1 MLTAQTATQDSTVHR
16 TTARKQLLRV
26 HGDLLQLQTAQ
37 QLTRQDVAR
46 AVPLIGAAREEAR
59 VVALLDHHKGD
70 GGPVLRVGVPHAQA
84 GSRKLYT
91 HPRQS
96 ALQLNTKP

>member
-1 MLTAQTATQDSTVHR
+1 MHD
-16 TTARKQLLRV
+16 
-26 HGDLLQLQTAQ
+26 DLLQLQTAQ

-46 AVPLIGAAREEAR
+46 AVALVGAAREEAR

-84 GSRKLYT
+84 GSRQLYT
-91 HPRQS
+91 HSKPS
-96 ALQLNTKP
+96 ALQPTLRCSAILV